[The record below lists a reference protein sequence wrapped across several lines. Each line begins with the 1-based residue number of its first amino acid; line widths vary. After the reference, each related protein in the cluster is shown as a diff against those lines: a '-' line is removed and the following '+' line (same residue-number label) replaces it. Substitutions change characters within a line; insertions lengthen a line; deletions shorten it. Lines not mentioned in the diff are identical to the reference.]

1 MKILLLAI
9 AAGVSWG
16 QTPDIEE
23 IMRRVA
29 LNQAKS
35 LELRTNYVYHQK
47 QLLRMIRGT
56 KKVAREEVREYT
68 ITPKFRGN
76 DRQLVYFEGKY
87 EKNGKYLDFT
97 EPGFKH
103 KDLDLDGELLKEL
116 SDDMMHDKDGKD
128 GISNDLFPLTYH
140 RQQKYDFKF
149 LKTENHKGAKAWRIH
164 FQPKAKPTIKNLE
177 DGAIWKGE
185 ALIDAEEYQPIQVAS
200 QMAWKMPMAVR
211 TLLGTNLHGVGFTVN
226 YQKFEDGLWFPVS
239 YGGEFE
245 LRAVFLYHRIMTI
258 NMTNSDFRR
267 TNVQSNVA
275 YATDEEKDK

>member
-1 MKILLLAI
+1 MKIFLLAM
-9 AAGVSWG
+9 AAGAAWG
-16 QTPDIEE
+16 QAPDIEE

-76 DRQLVYFEGKY
+76 DRQLVHFEGKY
-87 EKNGKYLDFT
+87 EQNGKYITFD

-116 SDDMMHDKDGKD
+116 ADDMMHDQKGKD
-128 GISNDLFPLTYH
+128 GIASDLFPLTYR
-140 RQQKYDFKF
+140 RQQLYNFKY
-149 LKTENHKGAKAWRIH
+149 LKAETNKGAKAHRIR
-164 FQPKAKPTIKNLE
+164 FEPKEKPTIKNLE
-177 DGAIWKGE
+177 NGAIWKGE
-185 ALIDAEEYQPIQVAS
+185 ALIDAEEYQPIQVAT
-200 QMAWKMPMAVR
+200 QMAWKMPMAIK
-211 TLLGTNLHGVGFTVN
+211 TLLGTNLNGVGFTVN

-245 LRAVFLYHRIMTI
+245 MRAAFLYHRFMTI

-267 TNVQSNVA
+267 TNVQSNIA
-275 YATDEEKDK
+275 YAADEDK

>member
-1 MKILLLAI
+1 MKVLLLAV
-9 AAGVSWG
+9 AAGAAWG
-16 QTPDIEE
+16 QTPDIDE

-35 LELRTNYVYHQK
+35 LELRTSYVYHQK

-76 DRQLVYFEGKY
+76 DRQLVHFEGKY
-87 EKNGKYLDFT
+87 EKNGKYIAFN
-97 EPGFKH
+97 EPGYKH

-116 SDDMMHDKDGKD
+116 ADDMMHDKNGKD
-128 GISNDLFPLTYH
+128 GIANDLFPLTYH
-140 RQQKYDFKF
+140 RQQKYNFKF
-149 LKTENHKGAKAWRIH
+149 VKTETVKGAKVHRVR
-164 FQPKAKPTIKNLE
+164 FEPKEKPKMSDLE

-185 ALIDAEEYQPIQVAS
+185 ALIDAQEYQPIQVAT
-200 QMAWKMPMAVR
+200 QMAWKMPMAIR
-211 TLLGTNLHGVGFTVN
+211 TFLGTNLNGVGFTVS

-245 LRAVFLYHRIMTI
+245 LRAVFLYHRLMTI

-267 TNVQSNVA
+267 TTVESNVA
-275 YATDEEKDK
+275 YAVEDK

>member
-1 MKILLLAI
+1 MKIFLLAI
-9 AAGVSWG
+9 AAGAAWG
-16 QTPDIEE
+16 QGPDIEE

-35 LELRTNYVYHQK
+35 LELRTSYVYHQK

-56 KKVAREEVREYT
+56 KKIAREELREYT

-76 DRQLVYFEGKY
+76 DRQLVHFEGKY
-87 EKNGKYLDFT
+87 EQNGKYIAFD
-97 EPGFKH
+97 EPGFTH

-116 SDDMMHDKDGKD
+116 ADDMMHDKNGKD
-128 GISNDLFPLTYH
+128 GLANDLFPLTYR
-140 RQQKYDFKF
+140 RQQKYNFKF
-149 LKTENHKGAKAWRIH
+149 VKTETVKGVKAHRIR
-164 FQPKAKPTIKNLE
+164 FEPKEKPELKNLE

-185 ALIDAEEYQPIQVAS
+185 ALIDAQEYQPIQVAT
-200 QMAWKMPMAVR
+200 QMAFKMPMAIR
-211 TLLGTNLHGVGFTVN
+211 TFLGTNLNGVGFTVN

-245 LRAVFLYHRIMTI
+245 LRAVFLYHRHMTI

-267 TNVQSNVA
+267 TNVQSNIA
-275 YATDEEKDK
+275 YAADEDK